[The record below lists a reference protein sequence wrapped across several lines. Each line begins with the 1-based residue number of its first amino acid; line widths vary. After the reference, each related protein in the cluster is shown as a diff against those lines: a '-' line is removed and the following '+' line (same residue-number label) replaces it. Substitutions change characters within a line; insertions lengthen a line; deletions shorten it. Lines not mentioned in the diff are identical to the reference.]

1 MTVAPFLFSRRWTSI
16 TWDAGAEPTLEG
28 LSWHKRK
35 KATMPW
41 SKALAAPAIHHRPWL
56 QAQLT
61 GARYFQQ

>member
-16 TWDAGAEPTLEG
+16 FYGH
-28 LSWHKRK
+28 SCKKRK